1 VGGLEDEILDWGKI
15 RSQKL
20 GQWLFITFVRYSHCG
35 VLGGSS
41 CILTALKEGGGCLAF
56 ESLG

>member
-1 VGGLEDEILDWGKI
+1 MKSLIGGKI

-41 CILTALKEGGGCLAF
+41 CILTALKGGGGWRKQLA
-56 ESLG
+56 LIV